1 MGKVKRRKE
10 VEKGGTEVTLLFCEC
25 AGGAGE
31 GVHVM
36 QVKVQVVQVKV
47 QVVKKKEE
55 GDFGGWR
62 KEECIRRSLCG
73 DEAVSH

>member
-25 AGGAGE
+25 AAGAGE
-31 GVHVM
+31 GV
-36 QVKVQVVQVKV
+36 QVVN
-47 QVVKKKEE
+47 KKEE